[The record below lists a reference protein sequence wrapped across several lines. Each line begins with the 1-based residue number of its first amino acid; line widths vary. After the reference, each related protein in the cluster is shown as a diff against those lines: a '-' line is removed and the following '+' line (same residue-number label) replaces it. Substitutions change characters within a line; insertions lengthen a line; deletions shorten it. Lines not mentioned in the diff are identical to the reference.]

1 MPYKKKWKDLTFEEK
16 VKRHENT
23 AARRLYNKQ
32 RDAEYRRERRI
43 DLAEHLEETGWVSVY
58 DALTILALE
67 DTKDNHVHLAQ
78 LANKHK
84 LQKHRVGIINFFKR
98 IEIVNLNKKEIK

>member
-1 MPYKKKWKDLTFEEK
+1 MRTLEPN
-16 VKRHENT
+16 ENNSRMRMLNT
-23 AARRLYNKQ
+23 VGKG
-32 RDAEYRRERRI
+32 RI